1 MKKASLL
8 FSKVALLGLVV
19 TSLGSF
25 SAIVSADEIGGT
37 DTGAVTQAPT
47 ATLPIQLLGINDFHG
62 ALSTTG
68 TAYINGTPFRN
79 AGKAALLATYL
90 DQAEE
95 TFKETNATGSTI
107 RVQAG
112 DMVGASPANSGLL
125 QDEPTIKVLNRMN
138 FQVGTLGNHE
148 FDEGL
153 AEYNRILTGT
163 APLPG
168 QFNQITQNYQR
179 EASKTDIV
187 IANMTDKETGAIPFD
202 WKPYTTKLI
211 SKNGQSVEVGFI
223 GIVTTEIP
231 NLVLKKHY
239 EQYNFLDEAETVAK
253 YSKELRD
260 KGVNAIVVLA
270 HVPATS
276 DKDIAIGDAATLIN
290 NVNTIDPENSVD
302 ALFAGHNHQ
311 FTNGLANNTRIVQ
324 STSQGKAFVNMTGEL
339 DPVTKDFVKTPDAVV
354 TPVLTNDSTGAPVVP
369 HSAVSQII
377 EEADNLVTQ
386 VTNEKVGTATEAGT
400 MSREVNAA
408 NESPVGNLVTDAQ
421 RIVANLDGN
430 HVDFA
435 MTNNG
440 GIRADLLVQ
449 DDKTI
454 TWGAAQNV
462 QPFGNILQIVEMTGA
477 QIENVLNE
485 QYDED
490 GKYFLQLSG
499 LRYTY
504 TETDDPTVPYKVH
517 QIVKENG
524 EPLDPNGTYRVVI
537 NDFLF
542 GGGDGFKTF
551 TGAKLIGAI
560 DSDTDTFINYF
571 KAQEAAGKTISAAVD
586 GRKTYRSQADIA
598 AENEKNALAAI
609 HAATVLTDIK
619 EKDTQHTGKTL
630 PNATISV
637 QVKETVQTR
646 SLNPAT
652 AIADAN
658 GDFTVD
664 ISSLDV
670 KKDQVLVVTVTDQ
683 NGYSVPFEKTV
694 LAMDV
699 VTPKPDENGGTPPV
713 TPEKP
718 GKTDEDKPV
727 TTDKTS
733 SKKDG
738 KDFPQTGE
746 NVQLIGA
753 IVGASLLGGGIVLVL
768 RKKKIV

>member
-25 SAIVSADEIGGT
+25 SAIVSADETGGT
-37 DTGAVTQAPT
+37 DTGASTQAPT

-68 TAYINGTPFRN
+68 TAYIDGTPFRN

-90 DQAEE
+90 DHAET
-95 TFKETNATGSTI
+95 TFKATNTTGSTI

-179 EASKTDIV
+179 EASTTDIV
-187 IANMTDKETGAIPFD
+187 IANMTDKATGAIPFN

-211 SKNGQSVEVGFI
+211 SQNGQSVEVGFI

-276 DKDIAIGDAATLIN
+276 TNDVAIGDAATLIN
-290 NVNTIDPENSVD
+290 KVNAIDPENSVD

-324 STSQGKAFVNMTGEL
+324 STSQGKAFINMTGEL
-339 DPVTKDFVKTPDAVV
+339 DPSTKDFVKIPDAVV
-354 TPVLTNDSTGAPVVP
+354 TPVLANDAAGAPVAQNP
-369 HSAVSQII
+369 AVNQII
-377 EEADNLVTQ
+377 DEADRLVAT

-400 MSREVNAA
+400 MSREVNAE

-421 RIVANLDGN
+421 RVVANLDGN

-477 QIENVLNE
+477 QIESVLNE
-485 QYDED
+485 QYDEE

-504 TETDDPTVPYKVH
+504 TETGDPAVPYKVH
-517 QIVKENG
+517 QIIKDNG

-571 KAQEAAGKTISAAVD
+571 KAQEAAGKTISAAID

-637 QVKETVQTR
+637 HVKEAVQTR

-683 NGYSVPFEKTV
+683 NGYSVPFEKTI

-718 GKTDEDKPV
+718 GKTDADKPV

-753 IVGASLLGGGIVLVL
+753 IVGAGLLGGGIVLVL
-768 RKKKIV
+768 RKNRVG